1 MFSKERLKSLL
12 SGIMDS
18 ITLIESQK
26 NTIKSPMDFVSTQ
39 QGVFVMGGICMQL
52 VLIGET
58 IKVIDTKTEGT
69 YLCNYQG
76 IPWKAI
82 MGLRNLIAHEY
93 NKIDEEEIFNIIY
106 NDLDSLKTVIFKMI
120 KDLS

>member
-26 NTIKSPMDFVSTQ
+26 NAIKSPMDFVSTQ
-39 QGVFVMGGICMQL
+39 QGVFVMGEICMQL

-69 YLCNYQG
+69 YLCKKVKKYFVD
-76 IPWKAI
+76 KEKVAI
-82 MGLRNLIAHEY
+82 FALAIQ
-93 NKIDEEEIFNIIY
+93 K
-106 NDLDSLKTVIFKMI
+106 
-120 KDLS
+120 